1 MDFRPK
7 DVIFQKNP
15 DGSSTRF
22 EVWNYDTL
30 AGVELFGM
38 IANLLWM
45 IFLVFLVGPYLLFIS
60 IMMFCGRFNFLNIIG
75 GLFSI
80 WVLYDAYNGGL
91 LICGMN
97 IIFNE
102 KVFNY
107 IVIINVIS
115 LVLNIFLS
123 IFGTLTHKLIVKNI
137 DLEKTRITIFSWILF
152 ILALISYIITVN
164 NLESKPGWMRKN
176 IDKHLND
183 IAKPQEVKDSLDYEI
198 EMDKNDVQNEPVIYE
213 QGD

>member
-7 DVIFQKNP
+7 EVVFQKNP

-38 IANLLWM
+38 VANLLWM
-45 IFLVFLVGPYLLFIS
+45 IFVVFLVGPYLLFLS
-60 IMMFCGRFNFLNIIG
+60 IMMFCGRFNFMNVIG
-75 GLFSI
+75 ALFSL
-80 WVLYDAYNGGL
+80 WMLYDASKGGVL
-91 LICGMN
+91 TCGMN

-107 IVIINVIS
+107 IVILNAIS
-115 LVLNIFLS
+115 LVLNIFLAV
-123 IFGTLTHKLIVKNI
+123 FGTITHKLIVENV
-137 DLEKTRITIFSWILF
+137 DLEKTRVTIFLWILF
-152 ILALISYIITVN
+152 ILGLITYHVEANKLQSN
-164 NLESKPGWMRKN
+164 PGWMQKT
-176 IDKHLND
+176 IDTHLKD
-183 IAKPQEVKDSLDYEI
+183 IARPQEIKDSLEHAIELKRMDDY
-198 EMDKNDVQNEPVIYE
+198 DKSTNYE